1 MNINDKYQ
9 TSRPQ
14 IKAGMLI
21 LFRGT
26 SIVSRMIQH
35 ITGSYFNHV
44 GVVFAAN
51 GRLFIMDANAPGV
64 HPELLSARVAQY
76 EDFACIDLC
85 QTEDAVNVALG
96 TLMDKD
102 SAGVKYNFPR
112 LLMIALKDKFN
123 IDAPGMDGKDRVIC
137 SQYAQEFCNLFP
149 IACYQKDP
157 EMIPQGFIA
166 EADSSVKIL
175 FLEPAL

>member
-1 MNINDKYQ
+1 MNITEKY
-9 TSRPQ
+9 TAARPQ

-26 SIVSRMIQH
+26 SIISKLIQH

-64 HPELLSARVAQY
+64 HPELLSARVAKY

-85 QTEDAVNVALG
+85 QSEEAVNTALG

-112 LLMIALKDKFN
+112 LLMIAIKDRFG
-123 IDAPGMDGKDRVIC
+123 IDAPAIDGTGRVIC

-149 IACYQKDP
+149 IPCYQKDS
-157 EMIPQGFIA
+157 EMIPQGFIT

-175 FLEPAL
+175 FN